1 MYRNITS
8 YLCFA
13 SITPIVIIS
22 SDSSVRLVTSS
33 RKMYTRCMIS
43 FAHILY
49 LTVLFLF
56 SFNKSRRSVALFFP
70 SLFIYWRWLV
80 QKNLVMELLRFFM
93 RGSNTFSPNL
103 LVPCFKLYVCI
114 NLQVC
119 KLSIPDKSFLMCNIV
134 IKIIIAVSELYSPFF
149 YYFLV
154 NVATVVAV
162 LWLFL
167 LDFWYFSSASSAMS
181 STSSGSY
188 YPSEYL

>member
-1 MYRNITS
+1 MSFLNFLQYRIMEIIILYNALSIHKQIISCPLSKRTCVSYLSGTFSGIISINCLLIFIIILFISNTIYICTNKFSMYRNITS

-70 SLFIYWRWLV
+70 SLFIY
-80 QKNLVMELLRFFM
+80 
-93 RGSNTFSPNL
+93 
-103 LVPCFKLYVCI
+103 
-114 NLQVC
+114 
-119 KLSIPDKSFLMCNIV
+119 
-134 IKIIIAVSELYSPFF
+134 
-149 YYFLV
+149 
-154 NVATVVAV
+154 
-162 LWLFL
+162 
-167 LDFWYFSSASSAMS
+167 
-181 STSSGSY
+181 
-188 YPSEYL
+188 